1 MDSETEVKLRDLR
14 LELAEICLDARID
27 KIAALSNASTG
38 DALAAMYNTGLRQL
52 PMSKSDQAIAE
63 RCHRML
69 TVEHDPVRKA
79 CAYLALSLF
88 MYSYRIERSFELID
102 VPTEIVATMVR
113 ALLGLPQFFEKD
125 GARRQALTHL
135 SKATEE
141 IHKAARVIDE
151 IDFRR
156 NVLDGFLDGFILTP
170 VYGEDVSLRDISV
183 KRAELIQLHLQ
194 VSGLLHEHVPVWPSQ
209 VPEQLRIGILS
220 PGAQSEMAAIR
231 GHLFGLSKERFNIT
245 AFVPNAAADSVSRGV
260 DDLADALISLPVDD
274 IAEAAAMVIREDL
287 DVLICAANITN
298 ICTFPW
304 TQLMAQ
310 RLARLQVAMHA
321 SPMTS
326 GFDTVDLYINGA
338 LNEPEDADADY
349 TEQLALVEGSSNHY
363 HFIDGVTEPQ
373 ALTRRDLGLPDTGTV
388 FVSGANAF
396 KIGPDLV
403 RAWTD
408 ILGAVKDSHLVLYPF
423 NPNWSA
429 HYPQRKSF
437 VKFLH
442 NRFAAAGIDIG
453 RLHLLESQPSR
464 APILGLLK
472 LADIYLDS
480 FPYSGAV
487 SIIDPLLC
495 GCPPVV
501 LSGETAR
508 CRQSAALLREIDLD
522 VMVTESRDDYVA
534 VAVRLSSDVSLRDE
548 ISQAVEEMTER
559 AGLGRSDF
567 IGGEV
572 GELIWHAF
580 ESRLNNSPAIEVF
593 VGNFGTPDGLTQ
605 LSGNFQLN
613 FLQQNGAKFGN
624 FAGVSI
630 GDDGIVTALFDN
642 GVTRPVFQIPVAT
655 FTNPNGLNN
664 LSGNVW
670 ISTDNS
676 GNPVLRE
683 AGDAGAGAIA
693 SAALESSTVDLG
705 QEFTRMITTQR
716 AYSSAAK
723 VITTADDMLDELLRI
738 KR

>member
-1 MDSETEVKLRDLR
+1 MDLETEVKLRDLR

-52 PMSKSDQAIAE
+52 QMSKSDQAVAE

-135 SKATEE
+135 SKAIEE

-151 IDFRR
+151 VDFRR

-170 VYGEDVSLRDISV
+170 VYSEDVSLRDISV
-183 KRAELIQLHLQ
+183 KRAELIQLHLR
-194 VSGLLHEHVPVWPSQ
+194 VSGLLQEHVPIWPSQ
-209 VPEQLRIGILS
+209 TPEQLRIGILS

-245 AFVPNAAADSVSRGV
+245 AFVPDAAADSVSRGV

-274 IAEAAAMVIREDL
+274 LAEAAAMIIREDL

-321 SPMTS
+321 SPVTS

-338 LNEPEDADADY
+338 LNEPEDADSDY

-363 HFIDGVTEPQ
+363 HFIDGATEPQ
-373 ALTRRDLGLPDTGTV
+373 SLTRSDLGLPDTGTV

-442 NRFAAAGIDIG
+442 DRFVSAGIDIG
-453 RLHLLESQPSR
+453 RLHLLEAQPSR

-487 SIIDPLLC
+487 SIIDPLIC

-522 VMVTESRDDYVA
+522 VMVTESREDYVA
-534 VAVRLSSDVSLRDE
+534 VAVRLSSDASLRDE
-548 ISQAVEEMTER
+548 ISQAVEEMTDR
-559 AGLGRSDF
+559 AGLGRTDF
-567 IGGEV
+567 IGGDV
-572 GELIWHAF
+572 GELIWQAF
-580 ESRLNNSPAIEVF
+580 ESRLN
-593 VGNFGTPDGLTQ
+593 
-605 LSGNFQLN
+605 
-613 FLQQNGAKFGN
+613 
-624 FAGVSI
+624 
-630 GDDGIVTALFDN
+630 
-642 GVTRPVFQIPVAT
+642 
-655 FTNPNGLNN
+655 
-664 LSGNVW
+664 
-670 ISTDNS
+670 
-676 GNPVLRE
+676 
-683 AGDAGAGAIA
+683 
-693 SAALESSTVDLG
+693 SSL
-705 QEFTRMITTQR
+705 
-716 AYSSAAK
+716 
-723 VITTADDMLDELLRI
+723 
-738 KR
+738 